1 MITYTI
7 TLSTGE
13 TCQAHADDAI
23 TARAIVA
30 ADLRS
35 LGRRNVRIDAIVRM
49 YSDRELY
56 RSGDAWTTE
65 RRP

>member
-1 MITYTI
+1 MTDYTI

-13 TCQAHADDAI
+13 TCHAHADDAI

-35 LGRRNVRIDAIVRM
+35 LGRRDVRIDAIVRT

-56 RSGDAWTTE
+56 RSGEGWTKEE
-65 RRP
+65 RS